1 MSEELVLRRAFVLE
15 STELDMKE
23 DRVPSEAEIIERVQ
37 SGDKEAYHFIVTR
50 YMQRAYYIALGFVHN
65 PQDALDIS
73 QEAFIKAFRKI
84 KKFDSNRPFFPWFYQ
99 LIKNLCLD
107 YLKGSQR
114 REEVPLNGVR
124 ILKTEKDDR
133 EMKEVLWKG
142 IEDLSL
148 EQKEVILLRY
158 FQKYSYR
165 EIADILEKPMGTV
178 MSSLYNAKLRL
189 KKIIGRY
196 LGLEEA

>member
-1 MSEELVLRRAFVLE
+1 MSEELAQRRGFILE
-15 STELDMKE
+15 STGLGMKE
-23 DRVPSEAEIIERVQ
+23 DREPSEAEIIERVQ
-37 SGDKEAYHFIVTR
+37 SGDKEAYHIIVTH

-84 KKFDSNRPFFPWFYQ
+84 KKFDSKRPFFPWFYQ
-99 LIKNLCLD
+99 LMKNLCLD
-107 YLKGSQR
+107 YLKGKQR
-114 REEVPLNGVR
+114 REEVPLDGVR

-142 IEDLSL
+142 IEDLPL
-148 EQKEVILLRY
+148 EQKEVIILRY
-158 FQKYSYR
+158 FQQYSYQ
-165 EIADILEKPMGTV
+165 EMADILEKPIGTV

-189 KKIIGRY
+189 KKIIRKY
-196 LGLEEA
+196 LGLEEG

>member
-1 MSEELVLRRAFVLE
+1 MSEELAQRRGFVLE
-15 STELDMKE
+15 STGLDMKE
-23 DRVPSEAEIIERVQ
+23 DREPSEAEIIERVQ
-37 SGDKEAYHFIVTR
+37 SGDKEAYYIIVTL

-99 LIKNLCLD
+99 LMKNLCLD
-107 YLKGSQR
+107 YLKGRQR
-114 REEVPLNGVR
+114 RKEVPLDGVR
-124 ILKTEKDDR
+124 ILKTERDDR

-142 IEDLSL
+142 IEALPL
-148 EQKEVILLRY
+148 EQKEVIILRY
-158 FQKYSYR
+158 FQQYSYQ
-165 EIADILEKPMGTV
+165 EMADILEKPIGTV

-189 KKIIGRY
+189 KKIIRKY
-196 LGLEEA
+196 LGVEEG

>member
-1 MSEELVLRRAFVLE
+1 MSEELAQRRGFILE
-15 STELDMKE
+15 STGLGMKE
-23 DRVPSEAEIIERVQ
+23 DREPSEAEIIERVQ
-37 SGDKEAYHFIVTR
+37 SGDKEAYHIIVTR

-99 LIKNLCLD
+99 LMKNLCLD
-107 YLKGSQR
+107 YLKGRQR
-114 REEVPLNGVR
+114 REEVPLDGVR
-124 ILKTEKDDR
+124 ILKTEKEDR

-142 IEDLSL
+142 IEALPL
-148 EQKEVILLRY
+148 EQKEVIILRY
-158 FQKYSYR
+158 FQQYSYQ
-165 EIADILEKPMGTV
+165 EMADILKKPIGTV

-189 KKIIGRY
+189 KKIIRKY
-196 LGLEEA
+196 LGLEED

>member
-1 MSEELVLRRAFVLE
+1 MSEELAQRRGFILE
-15 STELDMKE
+15 STGLGMKE
-23 DRVPSEAEIIERVQ
+23 DREPSEAEIIERVQ
-37 SGDKEAYHFIVTR
+37 SGDKEAYHIIVTR

-84 KKFDSNRPFFPWFYQ
+84 KKFDSKRPFFPWFYQ
-99 LIKNLCLD
+99 LMKNLCLD
-107 YLKGSQR
+107 YLKGKQR
-114 REEVPLNGVR
+114 REEVPLDGVR

-142 IEDLSL
+142 IEDLPL
-148 EQKEVILLRY
+148 EQKEVIILRY
-158 FQKYSYR
+158 FQQYSYQ
-165 EIADILEKPMGTV
+165 EMADILEKPIGTV

-189 KKIIGRY
+189 KKIIRKY
-196 LGLEEA
+196 LGLEEG

>member
-1 MSEELVLRRAFVLE
+1 MSKELVLRRAFVLE

-23 DRVPSEAEIIERVQ
+23 DRVASEAEIIERVQ

-84 KKFDSNRPFFPWFYQ
+84 KKFDSNKPFFPWFYQ
-99 LIKNLCLD
+99 LLKNLCLD

-158 FQKYSYR
+158 FQQYSYR